1 MCHNGLSSSMDYSNR
16 MTGLYGIKLPTGAGA
31 RSAAM
36 QRTDAGAD
44 APDEPTAR
52 RFGNSGTVVYI

>member
-16 MTGLYGIKLPTGAGA
+16 MTGLYGIKLPAGA
-31 RSAAM
+31 DLRAAAM
-36 QRTDAGAD
+36 RRDDAGAD
-44 APDEPTAR
+44 APDKPTDR